1 MYSGDKVYRVESFR
15 IANFCSRVLKLILVK
30 ARYLAKK
37 EVHNIVSHSNS
48 HNMGRISFLR
58 SLLSIFK
65 RFVFGTIHFRTAI
78 DKLICHLD
86 IKRIDI
92 AKQIPAELLEASL
105 SSSAFS

>member
-1 MYSGDKVYRVESFR
+1 MYCGDKVYRVESFR

-37 EVHNIVSHSNS
+37 EEVHNIVCHSNS

-58 SLLSIFK
+58 SLLSVFK

-86 IKRIDI
+86 IKRIEI
-92 AKQIPAELLEASL
+92 AKQIPAESI
-105 SSSAFS
+105 FSC

>member
-1 MYSGDKVYRVESFR
+1 MSKCNCQIKIGRQEIEKIAGLSYLGD
-15 IANFCSRVLKLILVK
+15 LKLILVK

-37 EVHNIVSHSNS
+37 EEVHNIVCHSNS
-48 HNMGRISFLR
+48 HNMGRISFRR

-86 IKRIDI
+86 IKRIEI
-92 AKQIPAELLEASL
+92 AKQIPAESI
-105 SSSAFS
+105 FSC